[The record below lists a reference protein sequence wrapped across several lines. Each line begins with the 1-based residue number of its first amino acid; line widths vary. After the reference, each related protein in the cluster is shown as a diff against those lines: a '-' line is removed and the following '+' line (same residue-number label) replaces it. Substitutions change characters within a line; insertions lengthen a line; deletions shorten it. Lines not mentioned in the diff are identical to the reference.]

1 MMINNVIII
10 NPRWN
15 FMKNKEK
22 KIMSKI
28 KWLNVL
34 TKLKKILKNNILPK
48 SKYLFFYK
56 TSLTF
61 FQFFHSH
68 LYK

>member
-34 TKLKKILKNNILPK
+34 TKLKKNIK
-48 SKYLFFYK
+48 K
-56 TSLTF
+56 
-61 FQFFHSH
+61 
-68 LYK
+68 